1 MPHGFTLALKTA
13 TVVVVAGILAVA
25 VAIAQKS
32 AVKYLWNKQIF
43 EQRMQWKTYKKQG
56 LADGEVA
63 AGGGVDDAGGLAA
76 VEVGGGELFSLG

>member
-32 AVKYLWNKQIF
+32 AVKYL
-43 EQRMQWKTYKKQG
+43 
-56 LADGEVA
+56 
-63 AGGGVDDAGGLAA
+63 
-76 VEVGGGELFSLG
+76 